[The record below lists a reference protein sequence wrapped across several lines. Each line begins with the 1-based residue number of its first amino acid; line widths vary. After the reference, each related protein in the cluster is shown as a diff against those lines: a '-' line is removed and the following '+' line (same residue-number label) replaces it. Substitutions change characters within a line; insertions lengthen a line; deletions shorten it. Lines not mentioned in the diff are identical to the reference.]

1 MSYHLLTPAFIGKA
15 RLKNRTIFPSMCH
28 FYCDENGFVTE
39 QLKAYVKARA
49 AGGVGAVIMPGSPHG
64 VPGPARPALSSEDYY
79 PGWRALRDICHAYDC
94 RLFVQ
99 IHPAKP
105 QAGRDP
111 SLLLPDNMDLA
122 TIEEI
127 TDSYA
132 RCAAAAKEIGLDGVE
147 IHGAH
152 AHEIAQFMS
161 PYYNH
166 RTDAYGGSTEGR
178 AKIAVEVIQKI
189 KAACGAD
196 FPLIFRLGSREMIPG
211 GREIE
216 ESVVIARLLER
227 AGADALHVS
236 IGMPESEAYIS
247 APMDLPDGVNLQD
260 IGRIKNAVSVPVIGV
275 NRINS
280 PELAEEVIAS
290 KTADFVA
297 MGRPLLADPDFV
309 RKIGTDEPIR
319 RCLACNQGCRKS
331 ITKKAIY
338 CVQNPFTGREASLA
352 LQPDDALAQKKILII
367 GAGIAG
373 LEAAMDL
380 ALRGARPVIWE
391 KQPAAGGLINLAK
404 TPPFKSVM
412 ARMTDYRLAVLARQG
427 VEIVY
432 TREATAQ
439 NVAEFAPDI
448 VLLATGS
455 RPSVPP
461 IEGLTTD
468 GTLRPPF
475 YSGDDALTMI
485 HAHQTTDAGLPEA
498 LGKRIAVLGGG
509 MVGVELADSLAEA
522 GAEVFI
528 FEMAD
533 QIGKELTKSRRY
545 FVQQRL
551 GQGHVRCLTETKIKA
566 LKFPSVIAERD
577 GREEVF
583 TGFDSVVVALG
594 RRPNAALKETLE
606 AALPRAKVLLL
617 GDANT
622 PKMAMD
628 AVIHAA
634 ELAAA
639 L

>member
-1 MSYHLLTPAFIGKA
+1 MSYHVLTPAFIGNV
-15 RLKNRTIFPSMCH
+15 RLKNRTLFPSMCH
-28 FYCDENGFVTE
+28 FYCDDNGFVTE

-49 AGGVGAVIMPGSPHG
+49 AGGVGAIIMPGSPHG
-64 VPGPARPALSSEDYY
+64 KPSAARPALSSEEYY
-79 PGWRALRDICHAYDC
+79 PGWRALRDICHEYDC

-99 IHPAKP
+99 IHPAKA

-111 SLLLPDNMDLA
+111 SLMLPDNMPLEM
-122 TIEEI
+122 IEEI

-152 AHEIAQFMS
+152 AHEVAQFMS

-166 RTDAYGGSTEGR
+166 RTDGYGGSPEGR

-196 FPLIFRLGSREMIPG
+196 FSVIFRMGSREMIPG
-211 GREIE
+211 GREVE

-236 IGMPESEAYIS
+236 MGMPESEAYIS
-247 APMDLPDGVNLQD
+247 APMDLPDGVNLDD
-260 IGRIKNAVSVPVIGV
+260 IGKIKHAVGIPVIGV

-280 PELAEEVIAS
+280 PELAETVIAS
-290 KTADFVA
+290 GTADFVA
-297 MGRPLLADPDFV
+297 IGRALLADPDFV
-309 RKIGTDEPIR
+309 RKIGTGEPIR

-352 LQPDDALAQKKILII
+352 LRPDAALAQKKVLIV
-367 GAGIAG
+367 GAGVAG
-373 LEAAMDL
+373 LEAAIDL
-380 ALRGARPVIWE
+380 AIRGVKPTIWE
-391 KQPAAGGLINLAK
+391 KQPSAGGLINLAK

-412 ARMTDYRLAVLARQG
+412 ARMVDYRLAVLAQYG
-427 VEIVY
+427 IEIAY
-432 TREATAQ
+432 NREATLQ
-439 NVAEFAPDI
+439 NIADFAPDI

-468 GTLRPPF
+468 GILRPPF
-475 YSGDDALTMI
+475 YSGDDALAMI
-485 HAHQTTDAGLPEA
+485 ARQNTAAGLPAE
-498 LGKRIAVLGGG
+498 LGKKIAVLGGG

-522 GAEVFI
+522 DAQVVI
-528 FEMAD
+528 FEMGD
-533 QIGKELTKSRRY
+533 QVGKELTKSRRY

-551 GQGHVRCLTETKIKA
+551 EQGHVCCLTDTKIKS
-566 LKFPSVIAERD
+566 LKFPSVIVER
-577 GREEVF
+577 GGQEEVF
-583 TGFDSVVVALG
+583 TGFDSIIVALG
-594 RRPNAALKETLE
+594 RRPNTALKDALE
-606 AALPRAKVLLL
+606 IALPQAKVLLL
-617 GDANT
+617 GDANS

-628 AVIHAA
+628 AVTQAA